1 MFSWKSLKN
10 LNEHKQSMMSKNI
23 IILKKDRISSTV
35 FFFASCP
42 NRKSI
47 VLLLMLK
54 SWYMVKKKKKKK
66 KIGMAYLNSISVLKF
81 LSKFNVL
88 PKACPRT
95 CVKPEVCK
103 FG

>member
-1 MFSWKSLKN
+1 
-10 LNEHKQSMMSKNI
+10 MMSKNI

-66 KIGMAYLNSISVLKF
+66 IGMAYLNSISVLKF